1 MITPL
6 VLGVERGPKS
16 NSNCVYSKTM
26 KLSEKERKHSGDSCS
41 DSLTDSSST
50 GSDPECGYFLH
61 SDAPKKNKD
70 EHPIFDHSSSTFLP
84 IIEIALA
91 ILVILSS
98 LLVGIGTLEWISPE
112 VETALD
118 YGEAFICFIFTVE
131 YIVRWRMQNFSFR
144 YLINPMSI
152 VDLLAI
158 IPGFVKAAAFFGA
171 EMPESIL
178 EGALINLRLL
188 RILRLQRALTDH
200 ETFHSF
206 AQALGFHSSNVKSY
220 QLQLARVLIT
230 VYTLFSVTAGLIY
243 TAEHTVNESL
253 PDYFVSFYFCIITL
267 VSFTGSYIWSI
278 MRYYSY

>member
-1 MITPL
+1 MIIPL

-16 NSNCVYSKTM
+16 NGNCVYSKTM

-112 VETALD
+112 LETALD

-131 YIVRWRMQNFSFR
+131 YIVRWRMQNFAFR

-267 VSFTGSYIWSI
+267 VSFTGSYIWNI